1 MLPHD
6 KFDAVTELSL
16 ILLQAEEKQ
25 RNDTDGSIVPS
36 SSRSSS
42 AIPAVACAN
51 GTRPAD
57 EGQAHL
63 QRPQP
68 GSQAPHEQA
77 QPQVHS
83 HQQLLLCFISQVAH
97 ELLCL
102 LNFASTRSCYT
113 VITFVYAPRISKV
126 CSSHWLTV
134 CSSVWCVLCRLTSS
148 RSLGLGSRA
157 WRQGLNGR
165 AGRLLALKPMT
176 PGHHHLAYYN
186 SAGLCSSL

>member
-68 GSQAPHEQA
+68 GLQAPHEQA

-83 HQQLLLCFISQVAH
+83 HVCVLLLPTT
-97 ELLCL
+97 
-102 LNFASTRSCYT
+102 AS
-113 VITFVYAPRISKV
+113 
-126 CSSHWLTV
+126 
-134 CSSVWCVLCRLTSS
+134 VLHFP
-148 RSLGLGSRA
+148 GS
-157 WRQGLNGR
+157 
-165 AGRLLALKPMT
+165 T
-176 PGHHHLAYYN
+176 
-186 SAGLCSSL
+186 